1 MGNTLS
7 DVDRNEIENTIYEL
21 NKLKFK
27 TLDIQDR
34 KGITGYIDF
43 INEEE
48 LNDNNVMSGFDYS
61 NRRFFVIKAE
71 IEYSDKTRIKTF
83 TTFFQRYSDDTL
95 LWHTSGHYIKL
106 LFDTTGGS
114 SLSQFKM
121 LYELLLKGSYNLNKE
136 ESNNLRILNT
146 NNNYYIEDNDIIY
159 PTNILLGYST

>member
-1 MGNTLS
+1 MGNTLTEL
-7 DVDRNEIENTIYEL
+7 DKNELRNAINEL
-21 NKLKFK
+21 NKLEFN
-27 TLDIQDR
+27 TLDLHDR

-43 INEEE
+43 ISPTE

-61 NRRFFVIKAE
+61 CRRFFVIKAE

-95 LWHTSGHYIKL
+95 LWHTAGHYGKL

-121 LYELLLKGSYNLNKE
+121 LFELLSNGSYILDRIKSDE
-136 ESNNLRILNT
+136 LRISNNG
-146 NNNYYIEDNDIIY
+146 DIY
-159 PTNILLGYST
+159 PTAIYIGYST